1 MAKQIKFTD
10 EEVKR
15 ISEIQ
20 SQTSIIFQRLG
31 QLSVEEERRLEEIKK
46 AKEDLNKQLASIAE
60 TEKKVFTELNT
71 KYGDGNYDPETN
83 VFTPI
88 KQEKEEQPVS

>member
-20 SQTSIIFQRLG
+20 TQTSAIFQRLG
-31 QLSVEEERRLEEIKK
+31 QLSVEEERRLREIKE
-46 AKEDLNKQLASIAE
+46 AKDELNNQLALIAE
-60 TEKKVFTELNT
+60 TEKTVFTELNT
-71 KYGDGNYDPETN
+71 KYGDGTYDPETN
-83 VFTPI
+83 VFTPQ
-88 KQEKEEQPVS
+88 KQEKQEQPVS